1 VTYTDRTSEAA
12 VVAAGSHGFVE
23 AICPTDTFVVGGGY
37 SRTAG
42 FGDALLVA
50 TDSFPVTMVDGREAW
65 HVLMYNM
72 GTQEGSFYAIAYRTN
87 VDPF

>member
-1 VTYTDRTSEAA
+1 
-12 VVAAGSHGFVE
+12 
-23 AICPTDTFVVGGGY
+23 VGGGY

-65 HVLMYNM
+65 HVLMYNI
-72 GTQEGSFYAIAYRTN
+72 GTQEGSFYAIAYCTN
-87 VDPF
+87 VDPL